1 MHELSHHHQ
10 APTLN
15 DRVARVVLE
24 SVLSTPQSRISM
36 RDSPKRTEIGFAF
49 CFEGHFFNF
58 FYRIN
63 SSKVRIRISHFL
75 HCAFI
80 CSLYN
85 QELCWTSV
93 FRAFISVAR
102 FKIKMARF
110 SYRKFTEI
118 QVQGARERAF
128 RQVEVSQLAS
138 RLDHV
143 EEKYKEIL
151 QTPKE
156 KDMTIHH
163 SAVVKAFSNEKD
175 REVSL
180 FMTSRFAQIC
190 RQEYHTIMADKTLIR
205 LRNDNRVV
213 INWLFQ
219 QVQEA
224 EKERGQ
230 MELELARKVEET
242 RRELREFQQRKL
254 QELQANLE
262 WKKAEL
268 RALRDRKMKEIED
281 RKEQELIR
289 ARELVEKQ
297 EWQDRSEWVDI
308 EDDFLMGSEW
318 VVCS

>member
-1 MHELSHHHQ
+1 
-10 APTLN
+10 
-15 DRVARVVLE
+15 
-24 SVLSTPQSRISM
+24 
-36 RDSPKRTEIGFAF
+36 
-49 CFEGHFFNF
+49 
-58 FYRIN
+58 
-63 SSKVRIRISHFL
+63 
-75 HCAFI
+75 
-80 CSLYN
+80 
-85 QELCWTSV
+85 
-93 FRAFISVAR
+93 
-102 FKIKMARF
+102 MARF
-110 SYRKFTEI
+110 SYRKFAEI

-143 EEKYKEIL
+143 EAKYKELL
-151 QTPKE
+151 QAPKE
-156 KDMTIHH
+156 KDMTLYH

-175 REVSL
+175 SREVSL

-190 RQEYHTIMADKTLIR
+190 RQEYHTIMADKALIR
-205 LRNDNRVV
+205 LHNDHRAV

-224 EKERGQ
+224 EKEQGQ
-230 MELELARKVEET
+230 MVIDLARKVEET

-254 QELQANLE
+254 QKLQANLE

-318 VVCS
+318 VVCSE